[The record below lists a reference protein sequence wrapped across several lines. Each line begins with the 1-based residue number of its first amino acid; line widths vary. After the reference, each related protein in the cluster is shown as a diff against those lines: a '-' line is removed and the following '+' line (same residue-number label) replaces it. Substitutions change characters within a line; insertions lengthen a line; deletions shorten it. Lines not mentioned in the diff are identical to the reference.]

1 MFRSHPFRS
10 ATALLLAAS
19 FTLPAAHAESK
30 DMIQLQTQ
38 VQQLQEAIAR
48 LQQSNDERMGVLK
61 DLVQQTADSMNKMV
75 VVIDGMK
82 LQLQNVQDANAAK
95 SDQLAGQ
102 IQSLNDSLDE
112 LKARLARMDK
122 SLNDLQSGQQ
132 STNAILNNMSAGPAA
147 SGPAPLVTPPPASVA
162 PAGRTPAGSRPVA
175 TPPAPV
181 TRTVVPA
188 AAAPIVT
195 APAPVAAL
203 PVAEMYRAAY
213 SDYMGAKYPLAMS
226 EFADLI
232 KAYPD
237 DNLAGNA
244 YFYTGEIDVRT
255 GKLTNAVKAYDQVLE
270 RYPDNNKIPAAHLHK
285 ALALISMRS
294 NDAGVRELRALILR
308 FPNSPEASQ
317 ARTKLASLKVSTR
330 EPQ

>member
-1 MFRSHPFRS
+1 MFRSHPFRP
-10 ATALLLAAS
+10 AAALLLAAS

-82 LQLQNVQDANAAK
+82 LQLQNVQDANAAR

-132 STNAILNNMSAGPAA
+132 STNAILNNMSSGPAT

-181 TRTVVPA
+181 TRTMVPA

-195 APAPVAAL
+195 APAPVASL

-317 ARTKLASLKVSTR
+317 ARTKLASLRVSTR